1 MSLCVYY
8 NSNSKHINDKFMT
21 CYYFIELAKVKTL
34 RFKDIQEIKYVAIH
48 IFDWKFRIMKKKK
61 RYC

>member
-48 IFDWKFRIMKKKK
+48 NFDWNFE
-61 RYC
+61 